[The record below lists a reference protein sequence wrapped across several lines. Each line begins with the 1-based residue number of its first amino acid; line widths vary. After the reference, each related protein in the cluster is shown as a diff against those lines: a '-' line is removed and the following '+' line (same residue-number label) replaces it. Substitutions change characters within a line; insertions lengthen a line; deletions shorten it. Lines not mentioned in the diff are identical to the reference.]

1 MEAGQNLN
9 SDNADDH
16 ISYLGYNPTLDGLRG
31 IAILLVLFHH
41 LWPWEW
47 STSLTTIITRTSHIS
62 WIGVD
67 LFFVLSGFLITG
79 ILLETRHR
87 RHYFRNFIIRRS
99 LRIFPLYYLFL
110 LICFLVIPYILN
122 DMNLKEVSLD
132 QAGKD
137 IFWYIFYGSNYIWML
152 NEPLIIDVIGMDE
165 LRLADKPP
173 EFLGLVWSLAVEE
186 QFYLVWPL
194 VVFVF
199 WKRLQGSI
207 IGIILCIVLLRL
219 LLVSTLD
226 NWVDATYMASIC
238 RVDSLM
244 IGAGLAVYA
253 RSTAFRPEVWD
264 RFAFTGLWLCLPA
277 VIIFQLVFPGRH
289 NSIFSVL
296 GYSLI
301 ALGFAGLLASVL
313 RNQDSPLKML
323 IQSSIFR
330 WFGKYSYGIY
340 LYHMLVWF
348 LMQKWINAE
357 LRADGSP
364 IHGELFNPIGGSM
377 LIDAPVRM
385 LLTAS
390 ISVVM
395 AWISYHCYERHFLK
409 LKRLF

>member
-1 MEAGQNLN
+1 MRAGQDLNLH
-9 SDNADDH
+9 NADDH
-16 ISYLGYNPTLDGLRG
+16 ICYLGYNPTLDGLRG

-47 STSLTTIITRTSHIS
+47 STSLTTIITKTSHIS

-79 ILLETRHR
+79 ILLDARHR
-87 RHYFRNFIIRRS
+87 RHYFRNFIVRRS

-122 DMNLKEVSLD
+122 DMDLKEVSLD
-132 QAGKD
+132 PVGHNV
-137 IFWYIFYGSNYIWML
+137 FWYVFYGSNYIWML
-152 NEPLIIDVIGMDE
+152 NEPVLVDLVGIDA
-165 LRLADKPP
+165 LRLADKSP
-173 EFLGLVWSLAVEE
+173 EFLGLTWSLAVEE
-186 QFYLVWPL
+186 QFYLAWPL

-207 IGIILCIVLLRL
+207 IAIVLCIILLRL
-219 LLVSTLD
+219 FLVSTIE
-226 NWVDATYMASIC
+226 NWADATYMASVC
-238 RVDSLM
+238 RADSLM

-253 RSTAFRPEVWD
+253 RSTAFRPEIWD

-277 VIIFQLVFPGRH
+277 VIIFQLVFPGRQTPL
-289 NSIFSVL
+289 FSVL

-313 RNQDSPLKML
+313 RNQHSLLKVI
-323 IQSSIFR
+323 IQASFFR

-340 LYHMLVWF
+340 LYHMIVWF
-348 LMQKWINAE
+348 FMQKMINAE
-357 LRADGSP
+357 LAADGSP
-364 IHGELFNPIGGSM
+364 IHGEIFSPIGGSM

-385 LLTAS
+385 LLTVFLTV
-390 ISVVM
+390 IM
-395 AWISYHCYERHFLK
+395 AWLSYHCYERHFLK